1 MRFVLVL
8 ASLVAI
14 LGFGAPARAA
24 WFEASSDHFVI
35 YANDREESVRE
46 FAENLERYHSA
57 LVLLTNSD
65 FAKPSPSNRLVI
77 FVVGSQGDIRRLAG
91 NDSRSIAGFYI
102 PRAGASRAFVQDIK
116 MGSEHPTFSTTILL
130 HEYAHHFMI
139 SSSPFA
145 MPRWLSEGSAEFFAS
160 TSFNRDG
167 SVQLGRPAL
176 HRAGELAYAKDVT
189 IDELLDAELYEKRRS
204 KRDDAFYGRS
214 WALYHYLTFNEKR
227 AGQITEYWNR
237 VARGEPSLDT
247 GRAVFGDLAAL
258 DREVD
263 RYLRQRRMM
272 SLRLPPEWIT
282 IGEVRLRAL
291 PEGEAE
297 MMDVRIRSQRGV
309 DQETAAAVL
318 EDARRI
324 AARYPNDP
332 GVLTALAEAEYDAG
346 NDAEAIAAADGALAL
361 DPGRANA
368 YVQKGFA
375 LFRVAQD
382 AEDEAAAYAQ
392 AMAPF
397 SALNAIENDHPLPLM
412 YYYRSFAERGAKPN
426 QTARDALQQAL
437 GLAPFDHPLAMS
449 VAVMHA
455 DFGEIALASQALAP
469 VAANPHGGGMAAAA
483 KRLLTSLEKAEEG
496 KPFDTRLMA
505 AALAAVEDEQ
515 GEETDSAE

>member
-1 MRFVLVL
+1 MRFVVAFL
-8 ASLVAI
+8 SLMAFF
-14 LGFGAPARAA
+14 GFAAPAKAA
-24 WFEASSDHFVI
+24 WYEASSDHFVI
-35 YANDREESVRE
+35 YADDREEDIRE

-57 LVLLTNSD
+57 LAFLIGRD
-65 FAKPSPSNRLVI
+65 MAKPSPSNRLVI
-77 FVVGSQGDIRRLAG
+77 FVVGSQRDIRRLAG
-91 NDSRSIAGFYI
+91 NDSRSIAGFYV
-102 PRAGASRAFVQDIK
+102 PRAGASRAFVQDIR
-116 MGSEHPTFSTTILL
+116 MGSEHPTFSTTVLL
-130 HEYAHHFMI
+130 HEYAHHFLI

-176 HRAGELAYAKDVT
+176 HRAGELAYANDVT
-189 IDELLDAELYEKRRS
+189 IDELLDAELYESRRS
-204 KRDDAFYGRS
+204 KRYDAFYGRS
-214 WALYHYLTFNEKR
+214 WALYHYLNFNEAR
-227 AGQITEYWNR
+227 AGQLTEYWNR
-237 VARGEPSLDT
+237 VARGVSSLEA
-247 GRAVFGDLAAL
+247 GRSVFGDLATL

-263 RYLRQRRMM
+263 RYLKQRRMM
-272 SLRLPPEWIT
+272 SLKLPPEWIT

-309 DQETAAAVL
+309 DRETAPAVL

-375 LFRVAQD
+375 LFRMAQD
-382 AEDEAAAYAQ
+382 ADDDEAAYAQ

-412 YYYRSFAERGAKPN
+412 YYYRSFTERGARPN
-426 QTARDALQQAL
+426 ETAREALQQAA

-455 DFGEIALASQALAP
+455 NLGEIALASQALAP
-469 VAANPHGGGMAAAA
+469 VAANPHGGGMAESAR
-483 KRLLTSLEKAEEG
+483 RLLTSLDGAEEG
-496 KPFDTRLMA
+496 TPFDPRVMSE
-505 AALAAVEDEQ
+505 ALSVGEDDD
-515 GEETDSAE
+515 GTGSAE